1 MAVNLDTYYTE
12 SRKILERSA
21 KQIKNPGVFDF
32 NYLPKQVFIRE
43 EAKTI
48 LDNIVKFDRLRVPFN
63 LFIYGAR
70 GSGKTVLLKYLT
82 NYLKEKIKTPMMYI
96 YSTRF
101 LHMVSPKPV
110 PVDWRVDDR
119 STWVKASNRDDNSSC
134 GIPTPLSVTLNL
146 IAVESF

>member
-48 LDNIVKFDRLRVPFN
+48 MDNIVKFDSLRVPFN

-101 LHMVSPKPV
+101 FHKGS
-110 PVDWRVDDR
+110 
-119 STWVKASNRDDNSSC
+119 
-134 GIPTPLSVTLNL
+134 
-146 IAVESF
+146 